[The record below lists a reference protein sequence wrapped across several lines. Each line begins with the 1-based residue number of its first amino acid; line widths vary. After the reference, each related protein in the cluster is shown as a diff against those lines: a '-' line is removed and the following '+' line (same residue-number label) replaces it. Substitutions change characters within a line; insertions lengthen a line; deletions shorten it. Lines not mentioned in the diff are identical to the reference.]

1 MSFSFSSCIYKILCS
16 HDDHCSMKELGPN
29 VTLSWSYRKFGIVVL
44 QKANKYSIGQSGIN
58 GKSWLSSRMLNFST
72 YKRKTMVAKNRDL
85 SYIYSSFYWPKT
97 TIWGRCLWMTTDF
110 LQYLINHP
118 FSGEHGGYSRNS
130 HHPSVSSVYSTL
142 PHVQMTPNYQQAQG
156 PMRTRQIRLSTDLDL
171 DLSGGHYTPLTT
183 PIVIETQ
190 QPNEGPICASS
201 PKRTVSAFTTFGPS
215 RSNVTTPMSPH
226 GGSPTL
232 PNSTSNT
239 TLGGGPATG
248 HLVWILVQ

>member
-1 MSFSFSSCIYKILCS
+1 MSLYSVVHK
-16 HDDHCSMKELGPN
+16 D
-29 VTLSWSYRKFGIVVL
+29 RKVL
-44 QKANKYSIGQSGIN
+44 QSNQSDSPCSIEHQTMNYEDTESEYA
-58 GKSWLSSRMLNFST
+58 SELRRQT
-72 YKRKTMVAKNRDL
+72 Y
-85 SYIYSSFYWPKT
+85 
-97 TIWGRCLWMTTDF
+97 
-110 LQYLINHP
+110 LQKI
-118 FSGEHGGYSRNS
+118 GEHGGYSRNS

-248 HLVWILVQ
+248 HLV